1 MQAFNTIN
9 TLCEIHVC
17 GTALPDKVVLHPKV
31 RTMQHLFMW
40 LQNTV

>member
-9 TLCEIHVC
+9 ILCEIHVC
-17 GTALPDKVVLHPKV
+17 GTALPGKVVLPKV

-40 LQNTV
+40 LQDTV